1 MEINQYITKKLLE
14 SNKKI
19 KILTKCKNKA
29 INRMIDCMLSES
41 GRQLRLRLMLA
52 SVFYFNCENDIS
64 ECAAVIELIQI
75 AESAHGE
82 IINKPDFR
90 HRAVISEKFG
100 IEAAVLLGDHI
111 IYSILTKTNLDT
123 QVRKMILDCISD
135 VYEIRNNNKLFDL
148 SITCEEYIESVI
160 GKTAGVYGLSMKL
173 GAFLGGADT
182 EETEI
187 FEKIGIIYGILFQ
200 INDDLLDIFSQT
212 NENRKPVF
220 YDFYNGIYTLPVIM
234 ARINRI
240 TQREM
245 LKLQAKIKQNGM
257 TDDDKD
263 VLLGILRET
272 NAFDK
277 TYEKAGEFY
286 EKGVELIKNLEDG
299 GAKTHFLNYYN
310 KIYKNIENKCK
321 KRILEI

>member
-111 IYSILTKTNLDT
+111 IYSIL
-123 QVRKMILDCISD
+123 
-135 VYEIRNNNKLFDL
+135 
-148 SITCEEYIESVI
+148 
-160 GKTAGVYGLSMKL
+160 
-173 GAFLGGADT
+173 
-182 EETEI
+182 
-187 FEKIGIIYGILFQ
+187 
-200 INDDLLDIFSQT
+200 
-212 NENRKPVF
+212 
-220 YDFYNGIYTLPVIM
+220 
-234 ARINRI
+234 
-240 TQREM
+240 
-245 LKLQAKIKQNGM
+245 
-257 TDDDKD
+257 
-263 VLLGILRET
+263 ILRNFIFRE
-272 NAFDK
+272 N
-277 TYEKAGEFY
+277 
-286 EKGVELIKNLEDG
+286 LMIIKINNEIVCFILWCRNL
-299 GAKTHFLNYYN
+299 
-310 KIYKNIENKCK
+310 C
-321 KRILEI
+321 